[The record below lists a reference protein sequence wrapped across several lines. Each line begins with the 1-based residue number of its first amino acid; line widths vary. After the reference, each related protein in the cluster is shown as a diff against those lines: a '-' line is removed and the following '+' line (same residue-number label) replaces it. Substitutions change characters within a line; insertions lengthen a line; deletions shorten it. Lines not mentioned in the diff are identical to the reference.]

1 MFMKFR
7 SRQSGATIWQMVSI
21 GFLVVIFALLLMK
34 LLPPYLSDLKISG
47 ALSSLKKQAAAGP
60 MSRKEILI
68 ALEKRFDIDDV
79 KNVDLRQ
86 DVIIEKRGRVATVSI
101 DYEVQ
106 VPLMF
111 NISALMEFNHSVQV
125 DASD

>member
-1 MFMKFR
+1 MKFR
-7 SRQSGATIWQMVSI
+7 SRQSGATIWQMITI

-34 LLPPYLSDLKISG
+34 LLPPYLSDLKISS
-47 ALSSLKKQAAAGP
+47 ALSSLQKQAAASA
-60 MSRKEILI
+60 MNKREILI

-79 KNVDLRQ
+79 RGIDLRQ
-86 DVIIEKRGRVATVSI
+86 DVIIEKHGRLATVTI

-106 VPLMF
+106 VPLLF

-125 DASD
+125 ASSD

>member
-1 MFMKFR
+1 MKFR

-21 GFLVVIFALLLMK
+21 GFLVVILALLLMK

-47 ALSSLKKQAAAGP
+47 ALSSLQKQAAASP
-60 MSRKEILI
+60 MSKKDILI
-68 ALEKRFDIDDV
+68 GLEKRFDIDDITV
-79 KNVDLRQ
+79 VDLRQ
-86 DVIIEKRGRVATVSI
+86 DVIIQRQGRMATVTI

-106 VPLMF
+106 VPLIF

-125 DASD
+125 AAGE